1 MRWRSL
7 SRHVLSDHHFLSRC
21 DLTDFQ
27 RFSSGKSTTKEK
39 NRPTPR
45 KIQPERKKGGNAF
58 VATEEERK
66 NNKIQGK
73 PSVHCGSGIVG
84 VGRPIFLLFFSA
96 LPADIRGGN
105 SGARRGPA
113 ATASPAVRVVQLG
126 ARKKRR
132 ELPLFFVR
140 TSSWVSNG
148 SGRYRNGR
156 DCVSQRLESTHG
168 TGVNCPHSAVQCYR
182 CLFTTFDSL

>member
-1 MRWRSL
+1 M
-7 SRHVLSDHHFLSRC
+7 
-21 DLTDFQ
+21 
-27 RFSSGKSTTKEK
+27 
-39 NRPTPR
+39 
-45 KIQPERKKGGNAF
+45 
-58 VATEEERK
+58 ATEEERK

-84 VGRPIFLLFFSA
+84 VGRPIFLLFFPPFQQTFA
-96 LPADIRGGN
+96 AETAGRGGDQLRQRHPQSELCSWAHEK
-105 SGARRGPA
+105 SGVSCRF
-113 ATASPAVRVVQLG
+113 
-126 ARKKRR
+126 
-132 ELPLFFVR
+132 FFVR

-168 TGVNCPHSAVQCYR
+168 TGVNCPHSAVRCYR

>member
-1 MRWRSL
+1 M
-7 SRHVLSDHHFLSRC
+7 
-21 DLTDFQ
+21 
-27 RFSSGKSTTKEK
+27 
-39 NRPTPR
+39 
-45 KIQPERKKGGNAF
+45 
-58 VATEEERK
+58 ATEEERK

-132 ELPLFFVR
+132 ELPLFFCSDLLVGLER
-140 TSSWVSNG
+140 LRPLSKRPRLCFSTARIDAW
-148 SGRYRNGR
+148 NGR
-156 DCVSQRLESTHG
+156 ELPTFGRAMLSMFIYHVRLALEAFISIG
-168 TGVNCPHSAVQCYR
+168 TTSETGFYR
-182 CLFTTFDSL
+182 LLFLDGPCLI